1 MAKETR
7 KVHISVTSNA
17 SKDLNK
23 GTVAAKGL
31 SGSLKGVGASANLA
45 TGGIRAMTMAL
56 ISSGVGVFV
65 VALGALVGG
74 IGGVIAKSKDFEKA
88 LSTLEAVTGS
98 SKEEIGQL
106 SDLAKKLGSTTAF
119 TASQVIELQTELAKL
134 GFKTQDISNAT
145 ASILDLAASLGVG
158 LAEAAEFSGSV
169 VRSFGLTTN
178 SPASFFN
185 GPNRHLFFFALLT

>member
-45 TGGIRAMTMAL
+45 TGGIKAMTMAL

-65 VALGALVGG
+65 VGLGAV
-74 IGGVIAKSKDFEKA
+74 
-88 LSTLEAVTGS
+88 S
-98 SKEEIGQL
+98 SRYRW
-106 SDLAKKLGSTTAF
+106 SY
-119 TASQVIELQTELAKL
+119 
-134 GFKTQDISNAT
+134 
-145 ASILDLAASLGVG
+145 
-158 LAEAAEFSGSV
+158 
-169 VRSFGLTTN
+169 
-178 SPASFFN
+178 
-185 GPNRHLFFFALLT
+185 